1 MSILHITNG
10 GRLTKNLVELN
21 IPGEILTWDEML
33 CEGPTT
39 EIIDSESFLN
49 QRKTFFS
56 TVYGLEFDAEKYYA
70 DINKLNTPENY
81 TEIILWFEQDLFCY
95 INLIAVISLL
105 QEKKIALPLYLV
117 SSGKD
122 NGHAPFKV
130 LDELSQTQLLKLYDK
145 KIQLTAA
152 DIDTAVT
159 LWRTYCGKDHNLL
172 KLYIK
177 KTSSFLY
184 LSNCLKAHLE
194 RFPETK
200 SGLSVLEFN
209 ILKIIKESDIKS
221 KHHLLGYILN
231 YQGFYGFGTI
241 QINRLIEELALFF
254 DEDDGRIQLNRKG
267 HVALLNQSS
276 FASEINNNMTYGG
289 VYRLD
294 YQFSKQQNKLIKTP
308 TNAN

>member
-10 GRLTKNLVELN
+10 GRLTKNLVELD
-21 IPGEILTWDEML
+21 ISGEILTWDEML
-33 CEGPTT
+33 CEGPTI
-39 EIIDSESFLN
+39 EIIDSKAFLK
-49 QRKTFFS
+49 QRKAFFS
-56 TVYGLEFDAEKYYA
+56 SEYGLEFDDEKYYA

-81 TEIILWFEQDLFCY
+81 TEIVLWFEQDLFCY

-105 QEKKIALPLYLV
+105 QEKKITLPLYLV
-117 SSGKD
+117 TSGKD
-122 NGHAPFKV
+122 NGHAPFKI
-130 LDELSQTQLLKLYDK
+130 LNELSQTQLLKHYDK
-145 KIQLTAA
+145 KIALTAA
-152 DIDTAVT
+152 DIDIAVT
-159 LWRTYCGKDHNLL
+159 LWKTYCGKDHNLL

-177 KTSSFLY
+177 KSSSFLY

-200 SGLSVLEFN
+200 SGLSVLELN
-209 ILKIIKESDIKS
+209 ILKIIKDSDIKS

-231 YQGFYGFGTI
+231 YQGFYGFGDI

-254 DEDDGRIQLNRKG
+254 DEDEDSIQLNRKG
-267 HVALLNQSS
+267 HVALLNQVN
-276 FASEINNNMTYGG
+276 FASEINNNLSYGG

-308 TNAN
+308 INAN